1 MQSWEW
7 RRGMRTAS
15 ACDNGTAR
23 CETVCSPSSNIP
35 MRRRTTTAVS
45 GNCGRQPPIARS
57 RAGSAQA
64 GAPICSLPFD
74 QLSVP
79 QHDVDLMRIR
89 QFVLSWT
96 ANLSFYR
103 VEQLPDSGDLQSRW
117 LCIDSQTLFIKVR
130 TSKLLLYDSKKYV
143 AISDRHASSPVSQ
156 VPALPMPP
164 MTSDFMAIRACRII
178 NRSPPGAGASR
189 QSPRRQDRQPAG
201 FRTGGRSS
209 AGLAGRE

>member
-15 ACDNGTAR
+15 ACENGTAR

-35 MRRRTTTAVS
+35 MRHRTTTPVS

-89 QFVLSWT
+89 QFVLSWM
-96 ANLSFYR
+96 ANLLFYR
-103 VEQLPDSGDLQSRW
+103 VEQLLRYG
-117 LCIDSQTLFIKVR
+117 
-130 TSKLLLYDSKKYV
+130 V
-143 AISDRHASSPVSQ
+143 AVDGACLNFS
-156 VPALPMPP
+156 ALV
-164 MTSDFMAIRACRII
+164 
-178 NRSPPGAGASR
+178 
-189 QSPRRQDRQPAG
+189 RRQAG
-201 FRTGGRSS
+201 KLRLFNCIRHLRIGGRSS
-209 AGLAGRE
+209 DYHEGYGNKHLAAKLFGHFPLH

>member
-15 ACDNGTAR
+15 ACENGTAR

-35 MRRRTTTAVS
+35 MRHRTTTPVS

-96 ANLSFYR
+96 ANLLFYR
-103 VEQLPDSGDLQSRW
+103 VEQLRLSR
-117 LCIDSQTLFIKVR
+117 IEAHAGKTSTSVIAANAEKVR
-130 TSKLLLYDSKKYV
+130 RFMVDSY
-143 AISDRHASSPVSQ
+143 
-156 VPALPMPP
+156 
-164 MTSDFMAIRACRII
+164 
-178 NRSPPGAGASR
+178 
-189 QSPRRQDRQPAG
+189 RRD
-201 FRTGGRSS
+201 
-209 AGLAGRE
+209 